1 MTTEEQASP
10 PPPTTETKPDVE
22 QGETPKEEEEEEK
35 TDDDN
40 CAKKKQAAYATQP
53 SDIRRSGMESSI
65 LKFTNVNFTVG
76 KGDKKKYLL
85 TDVNATVKWGRV
97 LASK

>member
-1 MTTEEQASP
+1 MSTEKEQASP
-10 PPPTTETKPDVE
+10 PTTTKPEPDVE
-22 QGETPKEEEEEEK
+22 QGQEEVEEK
-35 TDDDN
+35 SADVV
-40 CAKKKQAAYATQP
+40 AKQAAYATQP

>member
-1 MTTEEQASP
+1 MSTEKEQASP
-10 PPPTTETKPDVE
+10 PTTTKPEPDVE
-22 QGETPKEEEEEEK
+22 QGQEEEVVEENSA
-35 TDDDN
+35 DVV
-40 CAKKKQAAYATQP
+40 AKQAAYATQP
-53 SDIRRSGMESSI
+53 SEIRRSGMESSI